1 MNGQTEQWNARS
13 VMSQPLT
20 GERRAVVS
28 ASHRVIPVFQG
39 IATAGLVAAA
49 LVQYL
54 PAVVLL
60 LINADRV
67 LPLTWLSI
75 SIPALLC
82 VLALMQRPGTNR
94 VWSLNFAGLVLLVV
108 QATMPQPPG
117 PTWFPFLYAAFA
129 LSFGAAFSLPT
140 VPAIIMV
147 CAAAC
152 LDALSVVRP
161 QDHIILSAAGLAGGA
176 IGPLFIL
183 ITGLG
188 LVGVATSWRSV
199 ARSADERAEE
209 IAQAS
214 DFSYRAFQ
222 VQSAKTLIERRI
234 HETVLNTLRA
244 IAQKSPHD
252 EDVLRLQCRRDV
264 ERLDVGLNPLSGSTV
279 HDIVSECWA
288 AAAPSD
294 VEFEIGLPPNLTLPP
309 QTAFVLRDAL
319 VEALRNVSRHSKAT
333 SVKIGVHIE
342 GSTLHLV
349 VADNGVGLGDE
360 AVQRFGLRNA
370 IRAAVVALGGDATI
384 SNQTDGGAVVRISVP
399 VASPV
404 ELKAPAE
411 PVFVVLTQSIQ
422 GRLLLLAP
430 ALAGVV
436 MLPWLGGAL
445 SNARLWLVMSY
456 VCFFLANLWLAATWK
471 SPKIPAPAAL
481 AVLSGALVYVAAQR
495 GISGCQSASAIH
507 WVINSLGGGFSL
519 LIFASFGRRWHTII
533 VPLVTVAGIW
543 LAFSLPADCRPSALM
558 PVFATTVYLATAMWL
573 LSVLWRVT
581 DRQRAY
587 AVEMWA
593 RATAE
598 RVDIERQQTVMAQWS
613 RVSASTRELLRGIA
627 DGSLNVNDPDVRD
640 RARAEESA
648 LRANLAT
655 PDNDGS
661 RIWSD
666 LLTVVNKAAA
676 RGISVEA
683 ECIEF
688 PTGDAH
694 LPRRM
699 FRVID
704 QIVSR
709 SATNSVTL
717 RLFVDRD
724 VAELVCV
731 CTRAVADLVLAEE
744 LEGGLRPLPWTFN
757 EDDGVVVQVDSMED
771 DLAYIS
777 LRQPLMRDSA
787 F

>member
-1 MNGQTEQWNARS
+1 VT
-13 VMSQPLT
+13 SQPLT
-20 GERRAVVS
+20 GDRGAEARS
-28 ASHRVIPVFQG
+28 SHRVLPVFQG
-39 IATAGLVAAA
+39 IATAGLIAAA

-60 LINADRV
+60 MIHAERV
-67 LPLTWLSI
+67 SPLTWLSI
-75 SIPALLC
+75 SIPGLLSL
-82 VLALMQRPGTNR
+82 LALMQRPGTNR
-94 VWSLNFAGLVLLVV
+94 VWSLNFAGLVLLTV

-161 QDHIILSAAGLAGGA
+161 LDHIILSTAELAGGA

-188 LVGVATSWRSV
+188 LVGVARSWRSV

-209 IAQAS
+209 IAHAS
-214 DFSYRAFQ
+214 DSSYRAFQ
-222 VQSAKTLIERRI
+222 VQSAKTLVERRI

-244 IAQKSPHD
+244 IAQKGPHD
-252 EDVLRLQCRRDV
+252 EDVLRHQCLRDV
-264 ERLDVGLNPLSGSTV
+264 ERLDAGLGPLSGATL

-294 VEFEIGLPPNLTLPP
+294 VEFEIRLPPNFTLPS

-319 VEALRNVSRHSKAT
+319 VEALRNVSRHSRAT
-333 SVKIGVHIE
+333 SVNLSAYIE
-342 GSTLHLV
+342 DSTLHLL

-370 IRAAVVALGGDATI
+370 IRAAVVALGGDAAI
-384 SNQTDGGAVVRISVP
+384 SNQTDGGAVVHISVP
-399 VASPV
+399 VASAV

-411 PVFVVLTQSIQ
+411 PVFAVLTQSIQ
-422 GRLLLLAP
+422 GRMLLLAP
-430 ALAGVV
+430 VVAGIF
-436 MLPWLGGAL
+436 MLPWLGTSL
-445 SNARLWLVMSY
+445 SNSWFWLGTSY
-456 VCFFLANLWLAATWK
+456 VCFLLANLWLATTWK
-471 SPKIPAPAAL
+471 SPKIPVPAAL
-481 AVLSGALVYVAAQR
+481 AVLSGALVYIAAQR
-495 GISGCQSASAIH
+495 GITGCQSASAIH

-519 LIFASFGRRWHTII
+519 LIFASFGRRWHPFI
-533 VPLVTVAGIW
+533 VPLVTVAGMW
-543 LAFSLPADCRPSALM
+543 LAFSLPAGCRPSAFM
-558 PVFATTVYLATAMWL
+558 PVFATTVYLVTAMWL

-581 DRQRAY
+581 DRQRAH

-598 RVDIERQQTVMAQWS
+598 RVDIERQQTAMVQWS
-613 RVSASTRELLRGIA
+613 RVSVSTRELLRGIA

-655 PDNDGS
+655 PDSEGS
-661 RIWSD
+661 KIWSD

-699 FRVID
+699 LRVID
-704 QIVSR
+704 QIVSQ
-709 SATNSVTL
+709 SVTNSVTL

-731 CTRAVADLVLAEE
+731 CKRAVTDLVLAEE
-744 LEGGLRPLPWTFN
+744 LEGGLQPLPWTFD
-757 EDDGVVVQVDSMED
+757 EDDGVVVHVDSMEG

-777 LRQPLMRDSA
+777 LRQPLMREPVSVTT
-787 F
+787 

>member
-1 MNGQTEQWNARS
+1 MPQS
-13 VMSQPLT
+13 LT
-20 GERRAVVS
+20 GERRAVVR

-39 IATAGLVAAA
+39 IATAGLIAAA

-54 PAVVLL
+54 PAVLLL
-60 LINADRV
+60 LINAQRV
-67 LPLTWLSI
+67 SSFTWLSI
-75 SIPALLC
+75 AIPGLLC

-161 QDHIILSAAGLAGGA
+161 QDHIILSTAGLAGGA

-188 LVGVATSWRSV
+188 LVGVASSWRSV
-199 ARSADERAEE
+199 ARNADERAQD
-209 IAQAS
+209 IAHAS
-214 DFSYRAFQ
+214 DSSYRAFQ

-234 HETVLNTLRA
+234 HETILNTLRA
-244 IAQKSPHD
+244 IAQRGPHD
-252 EDVLRLQCRRDV
+252 DDVLRHQCGRDV
-264 ERLDVGLNPLSGSTV
+264 ERLDAGLSPLSGATV

-288 AAAPSD
+288 AAAPSN
-294 VEFEIGLPPNLTLPP
+294 VEFEIGLPPDLILPS
-309 QTAFVLRDAL
+309 QTAVVLRDAL
-319 VEALRNVSRHSKAT
+319 VEALRNVSRHSGAT
-333 SVKIGVHIE
+333 SVNLSAYIQD
-342 GSTLHLV
+342 STLHLL

-370 IRAAVVALGGDATI
+370 IRAAVVALGGDAAI
-384 SNQTDGGAVVRISVP
+384 SNRADGGAMVRISVP

-411 PVFVVLTQSIQ
+411 PVFDVLTQAIR

-430 ALAGVV
+430 AVAGIF
-436 MLPWLGGAL
+436 MLPWLGSSL
-445 SNARLWLVMSY
+445 SNSWFWLGASY
-456 VCFFLANLWLAATWK
+456 GCFFLANLWLATTWK
-471 SPKIPAPAAL
+471 SPKIPVPAAL
-481 AVLSGALVYVAAQR
+481 AVLSGALVYIAAQR
-495 GISGCQSASAIH
+495 GITGCQSASAIH
-507 WVINSLGGGFSL
+507 WVINSLGGGFAL
-519 LIFASFGRRWHTII
+519 LIFASFGLRWHKLI
-533 VPLVTVAGIW
+533 VPSVTVAGMW

-558 PVFATTVYLATAMWL
+558 PVFATTVYLVTAMWL

-581 DRQRAY
+581 DRQRAH

-593 RATAE
+593 RATAD
-598 RVDIERQQTVMAQWS
+598 RVDIERQQTIMAQWS

-627 DGSLNVNDPDVRD
+627 DGSFNVNDPDVRD

-655 PDNDGS
+655 PDNEGS

-699 FRVID
+699 LRVID

-744 LEGGLRPLPWTFN
+744 LEGGLQPLPWTFN
-757 EDDGVVVQVDSMED
+757 EDGDVVVQVDSMED

-787 F
+787 SVKR